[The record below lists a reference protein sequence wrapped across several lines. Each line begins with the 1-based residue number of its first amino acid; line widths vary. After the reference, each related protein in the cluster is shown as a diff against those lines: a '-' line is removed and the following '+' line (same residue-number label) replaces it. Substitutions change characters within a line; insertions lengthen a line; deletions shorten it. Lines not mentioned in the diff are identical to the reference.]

1 MTTEEPWFDIIYHI
15 EYFFAPPA
23 DEDYVT
29 VVFGHAVPV
38 TSQVNRVDSHVRV
51 DLQVFL
57 EKAVEVF
64 SPISFV
70 IVPVTPVTD
79 LTVRE
84 YNDSVYN
91 CF

>member
-1 MTTEEPWFDIIYHI
+1 MFDIIYHV
-15 EYFFAPPA
+15 EYFFTPPA
-23 DEDYVT
+23 DEDHVA
-29 VVFGHAVPV
+29 VIFGHVVPV
-38 TSQVNRVDSHVRV
+38 TSQVNRIDPHVRV

-64 SPISFV
+64 YQINLV
-70 IVPVTPVTD
+70 IVQDASVTN

-91 CF
+91 RF

>member
-1 MTTEEPWFDIIYHI
+1 MFDIIYHV
-15 EYFFAPPA
+15 EYFFTPPA
-23 DEDYVT
+23 DEDHVA
-29 VVFGHAVPV
+29 VIFGHVVPV
-38 TSQVNRVDSHVRV
+38 TSQVNRIDPHVRV

-70 IVPVTPVTD
+70 IVPVSSVTN

-91 CF
+91 RF